1 MQNNINKNSF
11 YRIESLFHELH
22 PMTKILCT
30 IIYFIIILFSKSLH
44 LNLILLILLTISILL
59 SNVPFKYY
67 FKAIRRVAILALI
80 VFIINLFLKIS
91 LTANI
96 IIVVKLFALILYNCT
111 LVMTT
116 KPNLMVKNLGNL
128 IKPLK
133 YIGVPIYK
141 ISFFIVFSLNS
152 FLRMLDLNSNIN
164 NLKKARSIRTN
175 MAIPLFVIS
184 NRNKKSIK
192 DTMKIKYYDVNN
204 VDNANMKI
212 KYTFSDFVILMLYVL
227 ILFFMFE
234 EEVILCVF

>member
-1 MQNNINKNSF
+1 MQNNITKNSF

-30 IIYFIIILFSKSLH
+30 IIYFIIIIFSKSLH
-44 LNLILLILLTISILL
+44 LNLILLILLTINILL

-67 FKAIRRVAILALI
+67 FKTIRRVFIFALI
-80 VFIINLFLKIS
+80 VFIINIFLKFSI
-91 LTANI
+91 TANI
-96 IIVVKLFALILYNCT
+96 IIVVKIFAVILYNCT

-141 ISFFIVFSLNS
+141 ISFFVVFTINGL
-152 FLRMLDLNSNIN
+152 LRMMDLNININ
-164 NLKKARSIRTN
+164 KLKKARSIKSN
-175 MAIPLFVIS
+175 MVIPLFVIS
-184 NRNKKSIK
+184 KRNKKMLR
-192 DTMKIKYYDVNN
+192 DTMKIKYYDVNK
-204 VDNANMKI
+204 VDNTNMKI
-212 KYTFSDFVILMLYVL
+212 KYTFADFVILMLYML

-234 EEVILCVF
+234 EEVFLCVF